1 MDSSVMLVS
10 STVTEDYI
18 PHISWKDQN
27 KDKTKLWLSMISS
40 VAVVVALYVEL
51 PFELSNNNSIFK

>member
-10 STVTEDYI
+10 STVREDNI

-27 KDKTKLWLSMISS
+27 KDMTKFWLSLISS
-40 VAVVVALYVEL
+40 VAMVVALYVEL